1 VGGVGFGSRGRAVAL
16 ARGGAGMGAFG
27 AGGGAGSGKDNKKS
41 RNLVGYQVVRID
53 DDEDA
58 TPVDSSHF
66 GAGDASSL
74 QPLDT
79 KEQDK
84 W

>member
-1 VGGVGFGSRGRAVAL
+1 
-16 ARGGAGMGAFG
+16 MGAFG

-58 TPVDSSHF
+58 AAVDPSLF

-74 QPLDT
+74 KPLDT

>member
-1 VGGVGFGSRGRAVAL
+1 
-16 ARGGAGMGAFG
+16 
-27 AGGGAGSGKDNKKS
+27 
-41 RNLVGYQVVRID
+41 VVRID

-58 TPVDSSHF
+58 AAVDPSLF

-74 QPLDT
+74 KPLDT